1 MKLEQE
7 VQGIVQNILD
17 DYGKNR
23 EIDRMKDFFRQPDK
37 EVIIDLVNKLL
48 RTCYV
53 LLPASWYCLTG
64 PFPQTCISGLC
75 SYCTPV

>member
-1 MKLEQE
+1 MAWKERIMKLEQE

-37 EVIIDLVNKLL
+37 EVIVDLSISCCESYFRAFTGINPTK
-48 RTCYV
+48 
-53 LLPASWYCLTG
+53 SIMLTITY
-64 PFPQTCISGLC
+64 QL
-75 SYCTPV
+75 